1 MTLQLCSLAACFSF
15 ASLARVFFLWPM
27 PFYALF
33 RGAKTFLLVFYGG
46 RFVNNVSERVNLSC
60 SIGLESGAFIE
71 LRDQLVNF

>member
-1 MTLQLCSLAACFSF
+1 
-15 ASLARVFFLWPM
+15 M

-71 LRDQLVNF
+71 LRDQLVNFWDEMKANLTRRIGNELGQQFEARN